1 MLQGVSGLAAGLGQ
15 VGHACGSDAH
25 AHAHASRGCAQARF
39 LRARL
44 LLLCGRFDAAAEVAA
59 SAAAAGGRR
68 QAATAAASHLQAAAA
83 DASRSAAAARRALAA
98 GRAASAHLAAT
109 SALAAAP
116 QSAAL
121 RLLRARAALALGRL
135 HDALQDA
142 AAALRCSPRASPA
155 PLLLLA
161 DAYTAL
167 LPARDGLAAAEH
179 ALAGCLR
186 GSPGDEDCSAAL
198 GRVRALHRA
207 WAAADAAAEL
217 DARAAALADV
227 ASLAEAEAA
236 SGTHSASSAAAYGA
250 LCALFSEHARAAAGA
265 RADDA
270 VRWCG
275 EALEAAERERRRG
288 APGAPSAAAAAA
300 LHRAWAHLSRCRG
313 DGDSADGLADAVA
326 CISAASADALAA
338 RAHIA
343 AATAEDASADGGAE
357 VLTQAMRELDAAI
370 AAATAAGKPAQEAED
385 DYYALLNVTRADA
398 DSMEPAAWA
407 ALLRRSYRRAALLW
421 HPDKWPADDPVASAA
436 AAARFVRLAEA
447 YRTLADAALRAAYDA
462 AVARGGESMRVGDRT
477 MSFATGDAGA
487 GGPGGSGWQFR
498 YDKRDVDARGFAI
511 GVWEHAASGA
521 RRRGERDTRPKSS
534 AGPDPCAAGGAAA
547 GRCLPGTAPRR
558 RPDGAAEPLHPPPA
572 LRAGA
577 PHGAAFVATLVR
589 NHFGLQSLLLE
600 FSLPPAAGGATL
612 AWRPPALA
620 GLRIRPHDKLSYE
633 VKWLSVALAAGA
645 SEPDGDE
652 AADAP
657 PPPAFVAVDV
667 LLPGGGALLHPR
679 GAADQWGVSA
689 AASTDLRDAM
699 ERHGAA
705 GWLERSIRV
714 PSLDDSDDDG
724 VAAQALLFA
733 CAHSGASG
741 AVVRAAVRDIRM
753 HGPDGALKAI
763 LLDGD
768 APNE

>member
-1 MLQGVSGLAAGLGQ
+1 M
-15 VGHACGSDAH
+15 
-25 AHAHASRGCAQARF
+25 
-39 LRARL
+39 
-44 LLLCGRFDAAAEVAA
+44 
-59 SAAAAGGRR
+59 
-68 QAATAAASHLQAAAA
+68 
-83 DASRSAAAARRALAA
+83 
-98 GRAASAHLAAT
+98 
-109 SALAAAP
+109 AP
-116 QSAAL
+116 QNAPL

-142 AAALRCSPRASPA
+142 SAALRCSPNASPA

-161 DAYTAL
+161 DAYAAL

-179 ALAGCLR
+179 ALAACLR
-186 GSPGDEDCSAAL
+186 GSPGDLDCSAAL
-198 GRVRALHRA
+198 GRVRALRRA
-207 WAAADAAAEL
+207 WAAVDAAAEL
-217 DARAAALADV
+217 DVRSAALADV
-227 ASLAEAEAA
+227 ASLAEVEAA
-236 SGTHSASSAAAYGA
+236 SGTHSASAAAAYGA
-250 LCALFSEHARAAAGA
+250 LCALFSEHARAAAGV

-275 EALEAAERERRRG
+275 KALEAAERERRRG

-313 DGDSADGLADAVA
+313 DGDSAGGLADAAA
-326 CISAASADALAA
+326 CVSAATADAAAA

-343 AATAEDASADGGAE
+343 AATAEDASVDGGAE
-357 VLTQAMRELDAAI
+357 ALAQAVRELDAAI
-370 AAATAAGKPAQEAED
+370 AAAAAAGQPAQESEV

-421 HPDKWPADDPVASAA
+421 HPDKWPADDPVAAAA

-477 MSFATGDAGA
+477 MSFATGDAG

-498 YDKRDVDARGFAI
+498 YDKRDVDARGFAV

-521 RRRGERDTRPKSS
+521 RRRGERDTRPKAS
-534 AGPDPCAAGGAAA
+534 AEADPCAPGGAAA
-547 GRCLPGTAPRR
+547 GRCLPGTAPPR
-558 RPDGAAEPLHPPPA
+558 RPDGAADALQPPPV

-577 PHGAAFVATLVR
+577 PHGTAFSATLVR
-589 NHFGLQSLLLE
+589 NYFGLQSLLLE
-600 FSLPPAAGGATL
+600 FSVPPAAGGATL

-620 GLRIRPHDKLSYE
+620 GLRILPRDSLSYE
-633 VKWLSVALAAGA
+633 VKWLSVTPAADA

-657 PPPAFVAVDV
+657 PPAAFVAVDL
-667 LLPGGGALLHPR
+667 LLPGGGALLHLR
-679 GAADQWGVSA
+679 GATDQWGMPA
-689 AASTDLRDAM
+689 AASTDLRAAM
-699 ERHGAA
+699 ARHGAA

-714 PSLDDSDDDG
+714 PPVDDSGDTG
-724 VAAQALLFA
+724 VAALLFA
-733 CAHSGASG
+733 CAHSGAQG
-741 AVVRAAVRDIRM
+741 AVVRAVVRDIRLLA
-753 HGPDGALKAI
+753 PDGALKAT
-763 LLDGD
+763 LLAGD
-768 APNE
+768 ALDE

>member
-1 MLQGVSGLAAGLGQ
+1 M
-15 VGHACGSDAH
+15 
-25 AHAHASRGCAQARF
+25 
-39 LRARL
+39 
-44 LLLCGRFDAAAEVAA
+44 
-59 SAAAAGGRR
+59 
-68 QAATAAASHLQAAAA
+68 
-83 DASRSAAAARRALAA
+83 
-98 GRAASAHLAAT
+98 
-109 SALAAAP
+109 AP
-116 QSAAL
+116 QNAPL

-142 AAALRCSPRASPA
+142 SAALRCSPNASPA

-179 ALAGCLR
+179 ALAACLR
-186 GSPGDEDCSAAL
+186 GSPGDLDCSAAL
-198 GRVRALHRA
+198 GRVRALRRA
-207 WAAADAAAEL
+207 WAAVDAAAEL
-217 DARAAALADV
+217 DVRSAALADV
-227 ASLAEAEAA
+227 ASLAEVEAA
-236 SGTHSASSAAAYGA
+236 AGTHSASAAAAYGA
-250 LCALFSEHARAAAGA
+250 LCALFSEHARAAAGV

-275 EALEAAERERRRG
+275 KALEAAERERRRG

-313 DGDSADGLADAVA
+313 DGDSAGGLADAAA
-326 CISAASADALAA
+326 CVSAATADAAAA

-343 AATAEDASADGGAE
+343 AATAEDASVDGGAE
-357 VLTQAMRELDAAI
+357 ALAQAVRELDAAI
-370 AAATAAGKPAQEAED
+370 AAAAAAGQPAQESEV

-421 HPDKWPADDPVASAA
+421 HPDKWPADDPVAAAA

-477 MSFATGDAGA
+477 MSFATGDAGS
-487 GGPGGSGWQFR
+487 GPGGSGWQFR
-498 YDKRDVDARGFAI
+498 YDKRDVDARGFAV

-521 RRRGERDTRPKSS
+521 RRRGERDTRSKGS

-547 GRCLPGTAPRR
+547 GRCLSGTAPRR
-558 RPDGAAEPLHPPPA
+558 RPDGAAEPLQPPPA

-577 PHGAAFVATLVR
+577 ARGTAFEATLIR

-620 GLRIRPHDKLSYE
+620 GLRIQPHDTLSYE
-633 VKWLSVALAAGA
+633 VKWLSVSPAADA

-679 GAADQWGVSA
+679 GATDQWGVA
-689 AASTDLRDAM
+689 ADASTDLRDAM
-699 ERHGAA
+699 ARHGAA
-705 GWLERSIRV
+705 GWLERRIRV
-714 PSLDDSDDDG
+714 PPVDDSDDGG

-733 CAHSGASG
+733 CAHGGVNG
-741 AVVRAAVRDIRM
+741 AVVRAAVRDIRL
-753 HGPDGALKAI
+753 HGPEGALKAV

-768 APNE
+768 APDE